1 MLISAKCL
9 EEDIRLSEEALE
21 RLSER
26 LVNRVEKLNT
36 YMIEKLGKQIVDI
49 GTFTPSQVREV
60 LQSVKYGNNLDEI
73 MNEIADVSEKNVS
86 DIYKIFEEVAK
97 KNQNYA
103 KQFYEYTKTKFIPY
117 EQNEALQEQ
126 VKSIAKAT
134 ANEYINMSKTF
145 AYMKTNAQGVKE
157 YTKISDVYQ
166 KITDE
171 AILNI
176 VQGRESYE
184 MTMRKAMK
192 EMTSRGLRTVD
203 FNNGYSRRA
212 DSSIRMNVMDG
223 IRRLNQELQKSFG
236 EEFGADGIEVSHH
249 KNAAP
254 DHIDTVDGKQFS
266 TKGDVTVKGI
276 KYQDYA
282 TVNNSLNRHVGE
294 LNCYHFTYQIV
305 LGVSEPIYSK
315 EQLEADK
322 KANKDGFDFEGKH
335 YTNYEGTQ
343 LQRQIETKIRQYKDR
358 QIGARAINND
368 EEVYHCQE
376 KIRQLT
382 NKYNDLHKASGLPTK
397 IDRLRVDGYKK
408 LNIKLNDEY
417 MLTSKIKIGNSN
429 DLIKSIGIKKLP
441 NNHYSNIKDIIKSSD
456 PSYKFILNKYKD
468 DIKIKNYKY
477 AGTPRYNP
485 MFDSIKINIDDDKL
499 KGYNTFFHEYSHMI
513 DHKLKNPSQKPE
525 FKGMIQNDFERF
537 KSNMKLKYNI
547 DDKEF
552 YARMS
557 RKMNL
562 DNQYNSLSD
571 IIGGI
576 TKNQCIGR
584 AMHRTKYWEY
594 KGKLEREFFAHV
606 GSALARNSK
615 VELYNFRT
623 IFPNSYKYFINS
635 MKGE

>member
-103 KQFYEYTKTKFIPY
+103 KQFYEYTRTKFIPY
-117 EQNEALQEQ
+117 EQNETLQEQ

-134 ANEYINMSKTF
+134 ANEYMNMSKTF

-157 YTKISDVYQ
+157 YTKISDIYQ

-176 VQGRESYE
+176 VQGRESYD
-184 MTMRKAMK
+184 MTMRKTMK

-203 FNNGYSRRA
+203 FNSGYSRRA

-236 EEFGADGIEVSHH
+236 EEFGADGVEISHH

-254 DHIDTVDGKQFS
+254 DHIDTVDGRQFS
-266 TKGDVTVKGI
+266 KKGAVTI
-276 KYQDYA
+276 KSIRYEDYD
-282 TVNNSLNRHVGE
+282 TVNNSLDRHVGE

-305 LGVSEPIYSK
+305 LGVSKPIYSK

-322 KANKDGFDFEGKH
+322 KANKDGFEFEGKH

-358 QIGARAINND
+358 QIGARAIDNA

-376 KIRQLT
+376 KIRLLT
-382 NKYNDLHKASGLPTK
+382 NKYNDLHKVSGLPTK
-397 IDRLRVDGYKK
+397 IDRLRVEGYKK
-408 LNIKLNDEY
+408 LNISKSLFSDNIITRDFKNKSKKVESMIIY
-417 MLTSKIKIGNSN
+417 DMKTRKKIYTTTSNKRSVVGDLKAYGIFATAKPNSLATAHNHPSNTSFSKKDIMTFNKFKSIDSLFVETDDYTYYLIKNNIQRIESKNLEKIVTDIRNMYYNKYGKTKESMHLVNEIISKKIGWNY
-429 DLIKSIGIKKLP
+429 GRVKK
-441 NNHYSNIKDIIKSSD
+441 
-456 PSYKFILNKYKD
+456 
-468 DIKIKNYKY
+468 
-477 AGTPRYNP
+477 
-485 MFDSIKINIDDDKL
+485 
-499 KGYNTFFHEYSHMI
+499 
-513 DHKLKNPSQKPE
+513 
-525 FKGMIQNDFERF
+525 
-537 KSNMKLKYNI
+537 
-547 DDKEF
+547 
-552 YARMS
+552 
-557 RKMNL
+557 
-562 DNQYNSLSD
+562 
-571 IIGGI
+571 
-576 TKNQCIGR
+576 
-584 AMHRTKYWEY
+584 
-594 KGKLEREFFAHV
+594 
-606 GSALARNSK
+606 
-615 VELYNFRT
+615 
-623 IFPNSYKYFINS
+623 
-635 MKGE
+635 

>member
-9 EEDIRLSEEALE
+9 EEDSRLSEEALE

-117 EQNEALQEQ
+117 GQNEALQEQ

-134 ANEYINMSKTF
+134 ANEYMNMSKTF

-157 YTKISDVYQ
+157 YTKISDIYQ

-203 FNNGYSRRA
+203 FNSGYSRRA

-223 IRRLNQELQKSFG
+223 VRRLNQELQKSFG
-236 EEFGADGIEVSHH
+236 EEFGADGVEISHH

-266 TKGDVTVKGI
+266 TKGAVTIKGI
-276 KYQDYA
+276 RYEDYD
-282 TVNNSLNRHVGE
+282 TVNNSLDRHVGE
-294 LNCYHFTYQIV
+294 LNCYHFPMQIV

-322 KANKDGFDFEGKH
+322 QANMNGFEFEGKH

-358 QIGARAINND
+358 QIGARAIDNA
-368 EEVYHCQE
+368 EEIYHCQE
-376 KIRQLT
+376 KIRLLT
-382 NKYNDLHKASGLPTK
+382 NKYNDLHKVSGLPTK
-397 IDRLRVDGYKK
+397 IDRLRVEGYKK
-408 LNIKLNDEY
+408 LNISKSLFSDNIITRDFKNKSKKVESMIIYDMKTRKKIYTTTSNKRSVVGDLKAYGIFATAKPNSLATAHNHPSNTSFSKKDIMTFNKFKSIDSLFVETDDYTYYLIKNDVQRIE
-417 MLTSKIKIGNSN
+417 SKNLEKIVTDIRNMYYNKYGKTKESMHLVNEIISKKIGWNY
-429 DLIKSIGIKKLP
+429 GRIKK
-441 NNHYSNIKDIIKSSD
+441 
-456 PSYKFILNKYKD
+456 
-468 DIKIKNYKY
+468 
-477 AGTPRYNP
+477 
-485 MFDSIKINIDDDKL
+485 
-499 KGYNTFFHEYSHMI
+499 
-513 DHKLKNPSQKPE
+513 
-525 FKGMIQNDFERF
+525 
-537 KSNMKLKYNI
+537 
-547 DDKEF
+547 
-552 YARMS
+552 
-557 RKMNL
+557 
-562 DNQYNSLSD
+562 
-571 IIGGI
+571 
-576 TKNQCIGR
+576 
-584 AMHRTKYWEY
+584 
-594 KGKLEREFFAHV
+594 
-606 GSALARNSK
+606 
-615 VELYNFRT
+615 
-623 IFPNSYKYFINS
+623 
-635 MKGE
+635 

>member
-1 MLISAKCL
+1 
-9 EEDIRLSEEALE
+9 
-21 RLSER
+21 
-26 LVNRVEKLNT
+26 
-36 YMIEKLGKQIVDI
+36 MIEKLGKQIVDI

-126 VKSIAKAT
+126 VKSIAQAT

-176 VQGRESYE
+176 AQGRESYE

-203 FNNGYSRRA
+203 FNSGYSRRA

-236 EEFGADGIEVSHH
+236 KEFGADGVEISHH

-266 TKGDVTVKGI
+266 TKGDVTVKDV
-276 KYQDYA
+276 KYKDYD

-322 KANKDGFDFEGKH
+322 KANKDGFEFEGKH

-358 QIGARAINND
+358 QIGARAIDNA

-376 KIRQLT
+376 KIRLLT
-382 NKYNDLHKASGLPTK
+382 NKYNDLHKVSGLPTK
-397 IDRLRVDGYKK
+397 IDRLRVEGYKK
-408 LNIKLNDEY
+408 LNISKSLFSDNIITRDFKNKSKKVESMIIY
-417 MLTSKIKIGNSN
+417 DMKTRKKIYTTTSNKRSVVGDLKAYGIFATAKPNSLATAHNHPSNTSFSKKDIMTFNKFKSIDSLFVETDDYTYYLIKNNIQRIESKNLEKIVTDIRNMYYNKYGKTKESMHLVNEIISKKIGWNY
-429 DLIKSIGIKKLP
+429 GRVKK
-441 NNHYSNIKDIIKSSD
+441 
-456 PSYKFILNKYKD
+456 
-468 DIKIKNYKY
+468 
-477 AGTPRYNP
+477 
-485 MFDSIKINIDDDKL
+485 
-499 KGYNTFFHEYSHMI
+499 
-513 DHKLKNPSQKPE
+513 
-525 FKGMIQNDFERF
+525 
-537 KSNMKLKYNI
+537 
-547 DDKEF
+547 
-552 YARMS
+552 
-557 RKMNL
+557 
-562 DNQYNSLSD
+562 
-571 IIGGI
+571 
-576 TKNQCIGR
+576 
-584 AMHRTKYWEY
+584 
-594 KGKLEREFFAHV
+594 
-606 GSALARNSK
+606 
-615 VELYNFRT
+615 
-623 IFPNSYKYFINS
+623 
-635 MKGE
+635 

>member
-9 EEDIRLSEEALE
+9 EEDIRLSEEVVE

-117 EQNEALQEQ
+117 EQNESLQEH

-145 AYMKTNAQGVKE
+145 AYMKTNSQGVKE
-157 YTKISDVYQ
+157 YTKISDIYQ
-166 KITDE
+166 KVTDE

-203 FNNGYSRRA
+203 FNSGYSRRA

-249 KNAAP
+249 KNSAP

-266 TKGDVTVKGI
+266 TKGDVIVKGI
-276 KYQDYA
+276 KYQDYD
-282 TVNNSLNRHVGE
+282 TVNNSLDRHVGE

-322 KANKDGFDFEGKH
+322 KANKDGFEFEGKH

-358 QIGARAINND
+358 QIGARAIDNV

-382 NKYNDLHKASGLPTK
+382 NKYNDLHKVSGLPTK
-397 IDRLRVDGYKK
+397 IDRLRVEGYKK
-408 LNIKLNDEY
+408 LNINKSLFNDNIITRDFKNKSKKVESMIIY
-417 MLTSKIKIGNSN
+417 DMKTREKIYTTTSNKRSVVGDLKAYGIFATAKSNSLATAHNHPSNTSFSKKDIMTFNKFKSIDSLFVETDDYTYYLIKNNIQRIESKNLEKIVTDIRNMYYNKYGKTKESMHLVNEIISKKIGWNY
-429 DLIKSIGIKKLP
+429 GRIKK
-441 NNHYSNIKDIIKSSD
+441 
-456 PSYKFILNKYKD
+456 
-468 DIKIKNYKY
+468 
-477 AGTPRYNP
+477 
-485 MFDSIKINIDDDKL
+485 
-499 KGYNTFFHEYSHMI
+499 
-513 DHKLKNPSQKPE
+513 
-525 FKGMIQNDFERF
+525 
-537 KSNMKLKYNI
+537 
-547 DDKEF
+547 
-552 YARMS
+552 
-557 RKMNL
+557 
-562 DNQYNSLSD
+562 
-571 IIGGI
+571 
-576 TKNQCIGR
+576 
-584 AMHRTKYWEY
+584 
-594 KGKLEREFFAHV
+594 
-606 GSALARNSK
+606 
-615 VELYNFRT
+615 
-623 IFPNSYKYFINS
+623 
-635 MKGE
+635 